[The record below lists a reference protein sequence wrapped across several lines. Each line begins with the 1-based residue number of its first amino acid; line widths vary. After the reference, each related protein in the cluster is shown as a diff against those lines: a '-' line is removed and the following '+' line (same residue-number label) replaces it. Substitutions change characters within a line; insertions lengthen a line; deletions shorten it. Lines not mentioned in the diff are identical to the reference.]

1 MSGLIES
8 IEKRQI
14 RKVPRFSPGDKVKVH
29 FRIVEGQRSR
39 TQVFEGIVIRRQ
51 GAGARETFTVR
62 KVTFGVGVE
71 RTFPVHSPKVE
82 RIEVV
87 SRGDVSRSKLYYL
100 RDRVGRRARV
110 REKLY
115 AEVAAEEA
123 ELVAEM
129 AVEEEAAEEATEA
142 EEIEETEATVATE
155 EAVQTE
161 GAEEKEEAVQIEE
174 AEEAEET
181 EEAEEPVEADAGD
194 AGPEQKEPEH

>member
-8 IEKRQI
+8 IEKRQT

-100 RDRVGRRARV
+100 RDRVGKRARV

-115 AEVAAEEA
+115 AEVAAEQAELEA
-123 ELVAEM
+123 EV
-129 AVEEEAAEEATEA
+129 AVEEEVAEEATEA
-142 EEIEETEATVATE
+142 EEIEESEDTVATE

-161 GAEEKEEAVQIEE
+161 EAEEKEES
-174 AEEAEET
+174 EET
-181 EEAEEPVEADAGD
+181 EEAEEVEEVEEPVEADAGD
-194 AGPEQKEPEH
+194 AGPEQKEAG